1 MVSPGPRKAAASLT
15 FFPRGGWKCVWE
27 KREGYKE
34 KNAGLFLGYTPDGGR
49 LYDFLQNRIFRNFRV
64 KKGEGRGQSCSS
76 HIENEKKF
84 FSAGFC
90 QIWTASIR
98 GGKISEVTA
107 YSTLLLVRKL
117 FFLAHS
123 ADTKLKN
130 STFSDCYD

>member
-1 MVSPGPRKAAASLT
+1 MSPGPRKAAASLT
-15 FFPRGGWKCVWE
+15 FFPRGLEVCVGK
-27 KREGYKE
+27 KRRVQR

-49 LYDFLQNRIFRNFRV
+49 LYDFLQNRIFRNFLV

-98 GGKISEVTA
+98 GGKNI
-107 YSTLLLVRKL
+107 RG
-117 FFLAHS
+117 HS
-123 ADTKLKN
+123 IQHASFGKK
-130 STFSDCYD
+130 TFSSGAFR